1 MIPWIAARQ
10 VSLIFFF
17 PINFFFFFFFF
28 IFGRAGYLLLL
39 LSFVQLQRAGVYP
52 PAAVCGLLMVVA
64 SLIAEQG
71 LTGLVAT
78 RHVASLLTRDST
90 CEAGRF
96 LTTGPPGK
104 LRELQLLAALLH
116 PHFSEEETEA

>member
-1 MIPWIAARQ
+1 M
-10 VSLIFFF
+10 
-17 PINFFFFFFFF
+17 
-28 IFGRAGYLLLL
+28 L
-39 LSFVQLQRAGVYP
+39 LSFLQLQRVGVYP
-52 PAAVCGLLMVVA
+52 PAAVCRLLMVVA

-96 LTTGPPGK
+96 LTTGPPEK
-104 LRELQLLAALLH
+104 FQELQLLAALLH
-116 PHFSEEETEA
+116 PHFSEEENCRHVNNLPGLVGEAKWELRLRSAAN